1 MYHSQTPGEAWE
13 GPEELVED
21 KDPSRA
27 AVPDGPGVRTDKSV
41 PKIKRLVKKVSL
53 RGSTSPEN
61 MSPFPLRTEV
71 PRFQYRTRTD
81 GPLPAWWE
89 ARKRR
94 GEEERQKTAENKT
107 TDTKES
113 CRSVIKVIS
122 ISD

>member
-1 MYHSQTPGEAWE
+1 M
-13 GPEELVED
+13 ED

-71 PRFQYRTRTD
+71 PVPDQNRWPPSSMVGGQKAER
-81 GPLPAWWE
+81 
-89 ARKRR
+89 RR
-94 GEEERQKTAENKT
+94 GETENG
-107 TDTKES
+107 
-113 CRSVIKVIS
+113 
-122 ISD
+122 